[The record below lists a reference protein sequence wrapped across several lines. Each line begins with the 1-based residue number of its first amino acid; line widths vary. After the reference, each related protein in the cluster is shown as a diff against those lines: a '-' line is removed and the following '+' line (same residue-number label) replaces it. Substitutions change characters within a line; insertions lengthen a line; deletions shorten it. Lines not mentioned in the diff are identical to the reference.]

1 MRADTVIIGGGVMGC
16 AIAWRLAQAGVDTVV
31 LERAIPGA
39 EASSAA
45 AGILAA
51 QEESRGPGP
60 LTELALRSRAR
71 FAEVAAELR
80 AATGVDIGHRACGLV
95 AVCLAAGDEARLE
108 ARYGWQRD
116 AGQRLAWLRGA
127 ELAACEPALDPAIAA
142 GLHFPDDGQVEPRAY
157 LR

>member
-1 MRADTVIIGGGVMGC
+1 MKADAVIIGGGVMGC
-16 AIAWRLAQAGVDTVV
+16 AIGWRLAQAGVDTVV

-71 FAEVAAELR
+71 FADVAAELR
-80 AATGVDIGHRACGLV
+80 AATGVDIGHRACGV
-95 AVCLAAGDEARLE
+95 TAVCLEPGDEARLE
-108 ARYGWQRD
+108 ARYRWQRA
-116 AGQRLAWLRGA
+116 AGQRLEWLAGD
-127 ELAACEPALDPAIAA
+127 EL
-142 GLHFPDDGQVEPRAY
+142 
-157 LR
+157 